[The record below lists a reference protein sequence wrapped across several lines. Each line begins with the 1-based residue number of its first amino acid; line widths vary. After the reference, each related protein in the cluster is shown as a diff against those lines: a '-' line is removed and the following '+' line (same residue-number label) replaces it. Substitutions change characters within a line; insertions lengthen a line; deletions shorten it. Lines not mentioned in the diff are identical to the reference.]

1 MSESLMQEVL
11 VANAD
16 RMMTAAAAGK
26 DGIHLTFADGC
37 SGVIPFKDLPEVK
50 TGSNLRSLEL
60 PNPYELVVTDE
71 SGASHEIPWDFA
83 RHYCDPSYRPHVEA
97 VAKGGRMSLGERIR
111 EMRTAAGMT
120 QRELASAAGIGRVT
134 LVRLE
139 SGEQSP
145 RYETLVAIARAL
157 GGPVGELLG
166 GPS

>member
-1 MSESLMQEVL
+1 MQEVL
-11 VANAD
+11 VANDD

-111 EMRTAAGMT
+111 LTVDEIPAHFPRVSRAAVSKHLRVL
-120 QRELASAAGIGRVT
+120 REAR
-134 LVRLE
+134 LVR
-139 SGEQSP
+139 
-145 RYETLVAIARAL
+145 RRHN
-157 GGPVGELLG
+157 
-166 GPS
+166 

>member
-71 SGASHEIPWDFA
+71 RGVSHEIPWDFELQ
-83 RHYCDPSYRPHVEA
+83 YCDRLYCPHVAA
-97 VAKGGRMSLGERIR
+97 VGMGR
-111 EMRTAAGMT
+111 
-120 QRELASAAGIGRVT
+120 
-134 LVRLE
+134 
-139 SGEQSP
+139 
-145 RYETLVAIARAL
+145 
-157 GGPVGELLG
+157 
-166 GPS
+166 